1 MVREDP
7 KIDPNWSG
15 GRDFNLWNDW
25 YCRFY
30 IIEDQIE
37 LYKKWYKNENKK
49 YVTRK
54 KRAPEL
60 WEGDIN
66 LFHKGFGE
74 GMEKIP
80 TTDLKRCD
88 DDNFKRH
95 IYNIPRERFR
105 EGMEI
110 ILTTVADKL
119 DIDAVKALAGDQF
132 DEAKFNELKDEEG
145 FVSKEALLALA
156 PPAVEEAAPAAA
168 PAAPAAPLTTDGI
181 TDGIIR
187 QIIKMEVKRNMEVIR
202 EIAENDMNKTF
213 LERIQS
219 YRSDDREHRI
229 EKEERLKYK
238 FLRTDAER
246 ELIRKEGADR
256 VRNSGNIFEA
266 LHEAG
271 DDFSHGG
278 GKAGRG
284 VAEEEGREGL
294 GGEEEGEKKERGGAG
309 SGRRISRAP
318 GSRAMGRRGD
328 GDAGRGK
335 RKIGWAMIP

>member
-1 MVREDP
+1 MAAAEAVADMMNSFQNEAEKLGLVREDP

-30 IIEDQIE
+30 IIEYQIE

-49 YVTRK
+49 YVKRK
-54 KRAPEL
+54 KIAPEL
-60 WEGDIN
+60 WKGYIN

-80 TTDLKRCD
+80 TTDLKRCN

-95 IYNIPRERFR
+95 IYNIPRERFM
-105 EGMEI
+105 EGMKI

-132 DEAKFNELKDEEG
+132 DEVKFNELKDEEG

-202 EIAENDMNKTF
+202 KIAENDMNKTIF
-213 LERIQS
+213 ERIQS
-219 YRSDDREHRI
+219 YSSDVEKEHRI
-229 EKEERLKYK
+229 GTEEILKYK

-246 ELIRKEGADR
+246 AHIREEGADR
-256 VRNSGNIFEA
+256 ERERGNIEA
-266 LHEAG
+266 LWEETP
-271 DDFSHGG
+271 DF
-278 GKAGRG
+278 
-284 VAEEEGREGL
+284 L
-294 GGEEEGEKKERGGAG
+294 ERF
-309 SGRRISRAP
+309 
-318 GSRAMGRRGD
+318 
-328 GDAGRGK
+328 
-335 RKIGWAMIP
+335 